1 MVEEV
6 PEEEPE
12 ENIAASA
19 VVESEPKKAEEKPK
33 MEKKETKKATAKV
46 AAAKETKKDAKAT
59 KAVSESKPAKA
70 TKAAPAKETKA
81 AAKPAEKTAKA
92 APAKDKNA
100 TPAKEAKPAK
110 AAPVKESKP
119 VAAKPAAE
127 KKLEAAKKKGRF
139 EYRKTDKG
147 NYVYKLYAANHKVIA
162 TNGGTYSSLSAL
174 KAGINS
180 VIKNAKIAPIE
191 DQTLI
196 NVEEQKCPKWII
208 FQDARGEFRFRLLAA
223 NGEVVCTPNDGY
235 LSKDACKVGMKSIA
249 NTAANADVVKAE
261 E

>member
-6 PEEEPE
+6 PVEEPE

-19 VVESEPKKAEEKPK
+19 VVEPEPKKAEEKPK

-92 APAKDKNA
+92 APAKDTKA
-100 TPAKEAKPAK
+100 TPAK